1 MSLNLKRADAAAPDE
16 HHKVEKLERLEG
28 MTDKI
33 FMGVVVLVVAVAAVA
48 MIVSSSTRRASARQ
62 FDRA

>member
-1 MSLNLKRADAAAPDE
+1 MSLNLKRAAADATPE

-48 MIVSSSTRRASARQ
+48 MMVS
-62 FDRA
+62 